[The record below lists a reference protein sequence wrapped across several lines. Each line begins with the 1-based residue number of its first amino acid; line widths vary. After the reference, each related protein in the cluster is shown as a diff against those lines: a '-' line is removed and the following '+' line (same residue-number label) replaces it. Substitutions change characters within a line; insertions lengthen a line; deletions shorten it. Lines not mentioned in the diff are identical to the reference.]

1 MLRPHLFIAVA
12 CSVAL
17 AHTATAQSTADVA
30 HAATPATVTI
40 LTMTA
45 DGDTLAQG
53 SGFVI
58 QPDGVIV
65 TNYHV
70 MRGAG
75 AAEVRFPQGKRY
87 SSVTALAADAEH
99 DLAILKISA
108 QDLDTLPLAATIPPV
123 GSKVIVIGAPRGL
136 DFTVTEGIVSAKRVL
151 EGHAWIQMSAAISPG
166 SSGGPVLDAHG
177 NVIGVTTAYRTDG
190 QALNFAVPTLYV
202 KHLLARASSPSTLAS
217 AFSASGDTRD
227 RDGEVTAGVRFPSPS
242 TRANKSWLADEY
254 YAEGRTSA
262 HFDNGTDWSRP
273 WAGVLLMAAPNTGLL
288 FHEWQDEGDV
298 KRGVVRLVSNA
309 FATDR
314 GRVLIDVY
322 DGWNWRGYFTDNG
335 GMALAADTTIGDVAY
350 TDSVVARPTELDI
363 DVPSGL
369 YQLEWRSRWGER
381 AHSRLEGNPIDWS
394 GRGAVLVVH
403 DSVFVHFFVA
413 NDQGGNTG
421 FAGAGPVTDGEFT
434 LTRQNGSSLTGR
446 IGGGRISATW
456 IDQRK
461 NGNRFEGQLRGTK
474 E

>member
-1 MLRPHLFIAVA
+1 MFRSHLPLAIV
-12 CSVAL
+12 CSAAL
-17 AHTATAQSTADVA
+17 AHPAIAQSTAEVA

-45 DGDTLAQG
+45 DGDTIAQG

-58 QPDGVIV
+58 QADGVVV

-99 DLAILKISA
+99 DLAILKIHA
-108 QDLDTLPLAATIPPV
+108 QHLDTLPLAATIPPV

-166 SSGGPVLDAHG
+166 SSGGPVLDGHG

-202 KHLLARASSPSTLAS
+202 KQLMARASSPSTLAS
-217 AFSASGDTRD
+217 AFSASDNTRD
-227 RDGEVTAGVRFPSPS
+227 RDGEETAGVRFPSPS
-242 TRANKSWLADEY
+242 TEANKSWLADEY

-262 HFDNGTDWSRP
+262 RADNGTEWSRP

-298 KRGVVRLVSNA
+298 KRGVVRFVRNA

-314 GRVLIDVY
+314 GRVLIDVHG
-322 DGWNWRGYFTDNG
+322 GWNWRGYFTDDG

-381 AHSRLEGNPIDWS
+381 AHSRLEGDLIDWS

-403 DSVFVHFFVA
+403 DSVYVQLFVS
-413 NDQGGNTG
+413 NDRGGSTV
-421 FAGAGPVTDGEFT
+421 FAGLGPLTDGEFS
-434 LTRQNGSSLTGR
+434 LSLRNGSSLNGK

-456 IDQRK
+456 IDQRN
-461 NGNRFEGQLRGTK
+461 NGNRFEGQLRGTR